1 MRIGEGRE
9 AQTGEGKVLTIGLV
23 SFPFS
28 TRCHHHCH
36 HGDGDAFDTDGDS
49 DVDGDVT
56 MVRIW

>member
-1 MRIGEGRE
+1 MTIGEGRE

-36 HGDGDAFDTDGDS
+36 HGDGDDGNFDNNGDS
-49 DVDGDVT
+49 DVT